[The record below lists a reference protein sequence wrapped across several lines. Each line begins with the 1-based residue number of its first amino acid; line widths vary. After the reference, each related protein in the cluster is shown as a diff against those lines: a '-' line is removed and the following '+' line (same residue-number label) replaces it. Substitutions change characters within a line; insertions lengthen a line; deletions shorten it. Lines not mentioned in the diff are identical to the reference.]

1 MKNLQITQKE
11 AMEFQNRVIIEQE
24 FGDNGF
30 ITSGFAWNE
39 DEDKDGE
46 LKKHLEAI
54 MFSDNVHMFFV
65 KYNS

>member
-1 MKNLQITQKE
+1 MKKNITQKE
-11 AMEFQNRVIIEQE
+11 AMEFHHRVIIEQK
-24 FGDNGF
+24 FSNNGF

-39 DEDKDGE
+39 DEDSNSE

-54 MFSDNVHMFFV
+54 MTSDNVHMFFI